1 MQIVS
6 IKQRLVYCLVA
17 VASVSAFQFATSTA
31 LKLKVDATTRAQRVM
46 VDVQNRQM
54 YGDMKHDAI
63 QNDVIRL
70 RDAARSGQRAA
81 VAEERDH
88 LDKDL
93 AALDATFREVEKH
106 QYGPELT
113 AIVQRAT
120 AGRKDYMVHAQAAA
134 AAIVAG
140 ETAGP
145 TLDAFTRSFDAFE
158 GIQDALGEAIRTE
171 MAAEQQSADRLSLLS
186 LVIQGIA
193 AAVLGVVLTLSALTV
208 RRRVIVPLGELTAA
222 LRRMASGD
230 YATSL
235 PDLGTD
241 AELVAI
247 GKAAS
252 LFQQAAVAR
261 REAERNQQLVVTQ
274 LSEGLNHLSR
284 KDLEFR
290 IETEFPEAY
299 EALRGNYNSA
309 IIALAETISAARVS
323 ASGVIT
329 AVGEIRDASDDL
341 ARRNEEQA
349 SGVNLVHG
357 EIVAGGQ
364 VVGKAVSAMGELEQT
379 AAEIAQIT
387 GVIDSI
393 AFQTNLLALNAGV
406 EAARAGEAGKGFAV
420 VATEVRALAQR
431 TSEAASQI
439 KDLIGR
445 SSDQVALGVNHV
457 RETGQ
462 MLERVLSQFSRIN
475 DTIQQNAAMAEET
488 TAATACLKT
497 EAEYLAEVVRTFRT
511 RKMETRPEGTPIAGQ
526 LRRHSLSEFDL
537 SEGAAMAAEPAKAA
551 H

>member
-1 MQIVS
+1 
-6 IKQRLVYCLVA
+6 
-17 VASVSAFQFATSTA
+17 
-31 LKLKVDATTRAQRVM
+31 
-46 VDVQNRQM
+46 
-54 YGDMKHDAI
+54 
-63 QNDVIRL
+63 
-70 RDAARSGQRAA
+70 
-81 VAEERDH
+81 
-88 LDKDL
+88 
-93 AALDATFREVEKH
+93 
-106 QYGPELT
+106 
-113 AIVQRAT
+113 
-120 AGRKDYMVHAQAAA
+120 
-134 AAIVAG
+134 
-140 ETAGP
+140 
-145 TLDAFTRSFDAFE
+145 
-158 GIQDALGEAIRTE
+158 
-171 MAAEQQSADRLSLLS
+171 MAN
-186 LVIQGIA
+186 
-193 AAVLGVVLTLSALTV
+193 
-208 RRRVIVPLGELTAA
+208 
-222 LRRMASGD
+222 GD

-241 AELVAI
+241 AELVEI

-261 REAERNQQLVVTQ
+261 REGERNQQLVVTQ

-284 KDLEFR
+284 RDLEFR

-309 IIALAETISAARVS
+309 VVALAETISAARVS
-323 ASGVIT
+323 ASGVMT

-357 EIVAGGQ
+357 DIVAGGQ
-364 VVGKAVSAMGELEQT
+364 VVGKAVTAMGELEQT

-462 MLERVLSQFSRIN
+462 MLERVLTQFSRIN

-511 RKMETRPEGTPIAGQ
+511 RKIETRPEGTPIAGP

-537 SEGAAMAAEPAKAA
+537 SEGAALAAELAKAA